1 MFFFFPKS
9 VLIARR
15 SQFLY
20 HPEFVFLQK
29 EQIHAQKTV
38 LLFVGTDCPCGWGS
52 AWKTAAISAQ
62 QGVGVSHGL
71 NISFQVG
78 FGLCLARCRRL
89 RLSDKARNRGLCTDQ
104 KVLSIILCL
113 IFISES
119 VISDLKVV
127 NKYMLQWDT
136 EEYESFLVFF
146 FFYYKTKLLNYEI
159 RSSDFSSGSGPY
171 FVTGIL
177 NVQHKSLVEV
187 CKSWKLQYKK

>member
-1 MFFFFPKS
+1 MVYFFLRVS
-9 VLIARR
+9 SRTH
-15 SQFLY
+15 FLY
-20 HPEFVFLQK
+20 HAEIVFLQK
-29 EQIHAQKTV
+29 EQIHARKTV
-38 LLFVGTDCPCGWGS
+38 LLYVGTDCPCGWGS

-62 QGVGVSHGL
+62 QGVRVSHGL
-71 NISFQVG
+71 NVSFQVG

-104 KVLSIILCL
+104 KVLRIILYL

-136 EEYESFLVFF
+136 EEYESF
-146 FFYYKTKLLNYEI
+146 FFYYKTRLLSYEI
-159 RSSDFSSGSGPY
+159 RNSDFSSGSGPY

-177 NVQHKSLVEV
+177 NVQHKRLVEV